1 MRISAIINEI
11 EKFAPRSLQEKWDNS
26 GLQVGAPAVECSG
39 VMICFDVTPEVIEEA
54 IARNCNLIISHHPLF
69 FKPVRSLTGATP
81 QQVCAIN
88 AIAAGIVIYSAHT
101 SADSTRGGVSHALA
115 RAIGVE
121 PTKVLAPLTDRLV
134 ALRLYVPGSHAEA
147 VRAAIFD
154 AGAGAVGNYD
164 CCSFDCNG
172 TGSFRPLPGS
182 DPYAGK
188 TGELHICEEM
198 AIDAIVPV
206 SKISDVERAIIEA
219 HPYETPAYTFTPTLN
234 TLRDYGL
241 GIYGLATDPVAPAEF
256 IGRVKK
262 ALGCPVVRTTPLPT
276 EPDVKIRRVAVCGGA
291 GGDLIEKAISMGAQ
305 AYVSSDIRYHDFV
318 DYRDRIL
325 LIDAGH
331 YETEAAIKSV
341 FADIIRKSFPSLE
354 NINITSFNDNPINYL

>member
-26 GLQVGAPAVECSG
+26 GLQVGAPAIECTG
-39 VMICFDVTPEVIEEA
+39 VMVCFDVTPEVVEEA
-54 IARNCNLIISHHPLF
+54 IAHNCNLIVSHHPLF
-69 FKPVRSLTGATP
+69 FKPVRCLTGATP

-101 SADSTRGGVSHALA
+101 SADSTRGGVSYALA

-121 PTKVLAPLTDRLV
+121 PSKVLAPLPDRIV
-134 ALRLYVPGSHAEA
+134 ALRVYVPASHAEA

-154 AGAGAVGNYD
+154 AGAGAIGDYD
-164 CCSFDCNG
+164 CCSFDTKG
-172 TGSFRPLPGS
+172 TCSYRPL
-182 DPYAGK
+182 DDAHPYIG
-188 TGELHICEEM
+188 TPGELHVDEEI
-198 AIDAIVPV
+198 AIDAVLQSSQV
-206 SKISDVERAIIEA
+206 NAVERAILET
-219 HPYETPAYTFTPTLN
+219 HPYQTPAYTFTQTLN
-234 TLRDYGL
+234 TLHDYGL
-241 GIYGLATDPVAPAEF
+241 GVYGIASDPVAPAEF
-256 IGRVKK
+256 VERVKQ
-262 ALGCPVVRTTPLPT
+262 ALGCPVVRTTPLPA

-291 GGDLIEKAISMGAQ
+291 GGEFIDRAISMGAQ
-305 AYVSSDIRYHDFV
+305 AYISADIRYHDFV

-331 YETEAAIKSV
+331 YETEAAIKGV
-341 FADIIRKSFPSLE
+341 FADLIKERFPSLD